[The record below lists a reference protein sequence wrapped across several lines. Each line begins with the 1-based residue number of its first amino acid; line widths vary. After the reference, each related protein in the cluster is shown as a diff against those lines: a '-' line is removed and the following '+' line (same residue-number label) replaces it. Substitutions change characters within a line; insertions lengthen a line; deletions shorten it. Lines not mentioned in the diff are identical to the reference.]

1 MWLLVNV
8 GGRPTPDGP
17 PRERALMLKR
27 CQICQFNSGITASRI
42 GLATREK
49 GRIDPV
55 ATQPISIPGELP
67 SEIVALID
75 KVLGGFNN
83 KDHALYNSAFGG
95 DAVVIDGIAPYR
107 WTGQNAQAR
116 WLSDAEK
123 WLHDFGVESE
133 TLVCDKIVHAAVVGT
148 YAYVVISATLHLKLK
163 GGQSG
168 SRPGILTFTF
178 AKQGDEW
185 KVGSQ
190 AWGRLS

>member
-1 MWLLVNV
+1 M
-8 GGRPTPDGP
+8 
-17 PRERALMLKR
+17 A
-27 CQICQFNSGITASRI
+27 A
-42 GLATREK
+42 
-49 GRIDPV
+49 
-55 ATQPISIPGELP
+55 QPIPMPSELP
-67 SEIVALID
+67 SEIKAVID

-83 KDHALYNSAFGG
+83 KDAALYNSAFSG

-107 WTGQNAQAR
+107 WTGSNAQAR
-116 WLSDAEK
+116 WLSDAVK

-133 TLVCDKIVHAAVVGT
+133 NLVCDKIVHAAVVGT
-148 YAYVVISATLHLKLK
+148 SAYVVISATLHLKLK

-168 SRPGILTFTF
+168 SRPGILTFTL